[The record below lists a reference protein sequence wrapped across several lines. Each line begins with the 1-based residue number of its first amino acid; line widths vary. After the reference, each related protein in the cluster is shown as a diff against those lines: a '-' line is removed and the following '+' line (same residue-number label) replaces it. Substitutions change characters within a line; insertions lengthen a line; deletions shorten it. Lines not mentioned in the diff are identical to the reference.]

1 MDVQT
6 LGLVVGAV
14 IVVTVLLYIYDRR
27 SKQQAIDVFDAT
39 KLAMGAGA
47 IAGGVTY
54 AVGGDAVTDAVEAV
68 ASALPDAQEMFVG
81 KPEF

>member
-6 LGLVVGAV
+6 LGLVIAAV
-14 IVVTVLLYIYDRR
+14 VVVTVVLYIYDRR
-27 SKQQAIDVFDAT
+27 SKHQSVDVLDAV
-39 KLAMGAGA
+39 KLALGAGS

-54 AVGGDAVTDAVEAV
+54 AVGSDAIVDAVETV
-68 ASALPDAQEMFVG
+68 ASVAPEAQEMFLG

>member
-54 AVGGDAVTDAVEAV
+54 AVGGDAVSDAVEAV
-68 ASALPDAQEMFVG
+68 ASAVVEQEMFVG
-81 KPEF
+81 KAEF

>member
-6 LGLVVGAV
+6 IGIIVAVV
-14 IVVTVLLYIYDRR
+14 VVSVVVLYIYDRR
-27 SKQQAIDVFDAT
+27 SKQQSVDILDAA
-39 KLAMGAGA
+39 KLALGAGS

-54 AVGGDAVTDAVEAV
+54 AVTGEGVVDVVETISKAAEVTQD
-68 ASALPDAQEMFVG
+68 MFVG

>member
-6 LGLVVGAV
+6 LGLVIAV
-14 IVVTVLLYIYDRR
+14 VVVVTVVLYIYDRR
-27 SKQQAIDVFDAT
+27 SKHQAVDVFDAV
-39 KLAMGAGA
+39 KLALGAGS

-54 AVGGDAVTDAVEAV
+54 AVGSDAIVDAVETAAAV
-68 ASALPDAQEMFVG
+68 VPDAQEMFVG

>member
-6 LGLVVGAV
+6 LGLVVAV
-14 IVVTVLLYIYDRR
+14 VVVVTVVLYIYDRR
-27 SKQQAIDVFDAT
+27 SKQLAVDVLDAA
-39 KLAMGAGA
+39 KLGLGAGA

-54 AVGGDAVTDAVEAV
+54 AVGGEAIADAVESV
-68 ASALPDAQEMFVG
+68 ASALPEQEMFTG